1 MTALAE
7 LAEPWEEEALHAL
20 RAERTPV
27 RRLLRSLARNPSLLT
42 GVSILGAYAALGLLA
57 WIQYGNGVGVLPLS
71 YTWAQALTPPG
82 PTYAHPFGIMNVLGI
97 DVADALYESIPWDL
111 AILGS
116 ILGIAVALGTVA
128 GAWAG
133 YARGPIDWVVTSLV
147 DLLLSVPPFF
157 LVIVLFVGLYNFV
170 PIGYTLVLFVLLFAI
185 VLWPYY
191 ARPVRSR
198 AESVTAEPYVEA
210 ARAAGG
216 SRARILARHIL
227 PNSLDP
233 VFAQIPIDVYQ
244 VFFVLTVFPFL
255 GCWAQGAPGHSFA
268 WVTPLPSAAFPE
280 WGNLLAQGVC
290 YGLQPA
296 GSINFWWMYTFPALV
311 LILFGVAV
319 ALTTDGLSAV
329 FQPRVAR

>member
-1 MTALAE
+1 VTALALE
-7 LAEPWEEEALHAL
+7 AEPWEEEALEAL
-20 RAERTPV
+20 RAQRTPL
-27 RRLLRSLARNPSLLT
+27 RRLLRSLVRNPSLLV
-42 GVSILGAYAALGLLA
+42 GSAILAAYALLGLVALV
-57 WIQYGNGVGVLPLS
+57 QYGSGVGSLPFS
-71 YTWAQALTPPG
+71 QSWAQSITPPG
-82 PTYAHPFGIMNVLGI
+82 PTLAHPFGIMNVLGI
-97 DVADALYESIPWDL
+97 DLAGALYESIPWDL
-111 AILGS
+111 ALLGS

-133 YARGPIDWVVTSLV
+133 FARGPVDWVVTSLV

-170 PIGYTLVLFVLLFAI
+170 PIGYTLVLFVLLFAA

-198 AESVTAEPYVEA
+198 AESVTSEPYVEA
-210 ARAAGG
+210 ARASGG
-216 SRARILARHIL
+216 SRGRILLRHIL
-227 PNSLDP
+227 PNTLDP

-255 GCWAQGAPGHSFA
+255 GCSAQGSSGHTFA
-268 WVTPLPSAAFPE
+268 WVTPFPTAAFPE

-290 YGLQPA
+290 YGLAPGA
-296 GSINFWWMYTFPALV
+296 TNFWWMYSFPALV